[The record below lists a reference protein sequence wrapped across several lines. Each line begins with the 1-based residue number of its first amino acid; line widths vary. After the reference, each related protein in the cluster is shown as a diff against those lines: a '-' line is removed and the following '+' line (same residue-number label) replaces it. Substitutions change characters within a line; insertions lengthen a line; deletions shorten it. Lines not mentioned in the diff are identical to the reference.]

1 VILDKGITL
10 TGGWYPT
17 FLGKSGLSTTLNG
30 TLTVQSGASAVETM
44 EVKGNLVIKGGSLKV
59 NGVIVK

>member
-1 VILDKGITL
+1 MELVGNVILDKGITL

-30 TLTVQSGASAVETM
+30 TLTVQSGASS
-44 EVKGNLVIKGGSLKV
+44 G
-59 NGVIVK
+59 